1 MRTYVREVERTGIE
15 MDRELLEQLLS
26 QGLSVEKI
34 AERFGKAPQ
43 TIAYW
48 MGKYGLQ
55 AVNREKHAAK
65 GGIDQ
70 ERLTELVTAGMT
82 IAEIAAEVG
91 LSKTAV
97 RHWLRRYGLKTTNGR
112 GRRAGG
118 ESRVASDGS
127 PRITTL
133 ECRRHGLVEFV
144 LEGRGYYRCRQC
156 RVESV
161 ARRRRRLK
169 VLLVAEAGGCCAV
182 CGYDRHLRAL
192 AFHHLDPAD
201 KRLQISWNGVTQS
214 LETLRTEAKKCVLLC
229 ANCHAEVEDGHIK
242 LPATVS
248 AELRDIPP

>member
-1 MRTYVREVERTGIE
+1 
-15 MDRELLEQLLS
+15 MD
-26 QGLSVEKI
+26 
-34 AERFGKAPQ
+34 
-43 TIAYW
+43 
-48 MGKYGLQ
+48 KYGLE

-70 ERLTELVTAGMT
+70 ERLTRLVTAGMT

-91 LSKTAV
+91 LSKSAV
-97 RHWLRRYGLKTTNGR
+97 RHWLQRYGLKTAHGR
-112 GRRAGG
+112 GRRPAG
-118 ESRVASDGS
+118 ETRVASDEA
-127 PRITTL
+127 PRIVNL
-133 ECRRHGLVEFV
+133 ECRRHGRAEFV

-161 ARRRRRLK
+161 ARRRRKLK
-169 VLLVAEAGGCCAV
+169 VMLVAEAGGGCAV

-214 LETLRTEAKKCVLLC
+214 LETLRIEAQKCVLLC
-229 ANCHAEVEDGHIK
+229 ANCHAEVEDGLIE

-248 AELRDIPP
+248 AEPLDIPP